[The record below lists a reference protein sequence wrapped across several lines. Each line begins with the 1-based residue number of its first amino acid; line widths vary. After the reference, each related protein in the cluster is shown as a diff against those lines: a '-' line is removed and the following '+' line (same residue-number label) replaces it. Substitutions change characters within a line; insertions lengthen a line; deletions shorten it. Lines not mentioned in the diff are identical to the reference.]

1 MFIKYYFNL
10 MKIKM
15 SKSKIFQRISSCN
28 NRSKNRL
35 NKDRISYKRR
45 MRRKKVIKISK
56 KNPLKN
62 QKIISKNK

>member
-1 MFIKYYFNL
+1 
-10 MKIKM
+10 M

-35 NKDRISYKRR
+35 NIDRISYKRR